1 MFEYLNK
8 SLIFQVEIF
17 NPLVYPLGIFRLLEY
32 LKYHN
37 ISTPFV
43 PPVNNLSIHGLHP
56 HTTRSVATP
65 GKGQDW
71 SIDMGIEFLAI

>member
-1 MFEYLNK
+1 MA
-8 SLIFQVEIF
+8 
-17 NPLVYPLGIFRLLEY
+17 LGIFRLLEY
-32 LKYHN
+32 LKYQN

>member
-8 SLIFQVEIF
+8 GLIFQPPSV
-17 NPLVYPLGIFRLLEY
+17 PLGIFRALEY
-32 LKYHN
+32 LKYQN

-56 HTTRSVATP
+56 HTTRSIATP

-71 SIDMGIEFLAI
+71 ATQMGIEFLAI

>member
-1 MFEYLNK
+1 M
-8 SLIFQVEIF
+8 
-17 NPLVYPLGIFRLLEY
+17 YPLGIFRALEY
-32 LKYHN
+32 LKYQN

-71 SIDMGIEFLAI
+71 SIEMGIEFLAFGHLHK